1 MSSKKLSYDT
11 HHLCFSR
18 RQWNKGYVKSIR
30 NYWYFIVLIPKNTL
44 HAKIHQEIDSIPVP
58 KECSAKRAYEAVRAL
73 DKHGA
78 FNINDPIE
86 DRLDLLAKLFD
97 ADDPRTA
104 DALRKQA
111 SIIHGFKKAPH

>member
-1 MSSKKLSYDT
+1 M
-11 HHLCFSR
+11 
-18 RQWNKGYVKSIR
+18 
-30 NYWYFIVLIPKNTL
+30 
-44 HAKIHQEIDSIPVP
+44 P

-78 FNINDPIE
+78 FDINDPIE